1 MLRKLALLY
10 VVIATFE
17 YGYRLVVAIQHG
29 VFSAVQPWIA
39 LSLNIAGLT
48 AVYAYARRRDF
59 MHEYAWRALLVA
71 YVALRIIELAPS
83 GLFVSGAPL
92 ESNLGIAVQYALY
105 VVPSVM
111 CLAFLSFRHREENAL

>member
-10 VVIATFE
+10 VVIATVE
-17 YGYRLVVAIQHG
+17 YGYRIVVAIQHG
-29 VFSAVQPWIA
+29 VFSAVQPWIVW
-39 LSLNIAGLT
+39 SLNIAGLA

-59 MHEYAWRALLVA
+59 MHAYAWRALLVA
-71 YVALRIIELAPS
+71 YVFLRIIELMPS

-92 ESNLGIAVQYALY
+92 ESNLRIAAQYSLY
-105 VVPSVM
+105 VVPSIM